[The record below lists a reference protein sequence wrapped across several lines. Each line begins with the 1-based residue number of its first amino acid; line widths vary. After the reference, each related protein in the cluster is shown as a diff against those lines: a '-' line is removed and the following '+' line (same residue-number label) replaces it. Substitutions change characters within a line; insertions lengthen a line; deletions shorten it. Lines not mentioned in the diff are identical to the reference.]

1 MEKLKCGNIRS
12 YFFVATWFECKKT
25 FFAQTREI
33 RTASLWQPAQLGAL
47 KLHDRRRKPKASSYN
62 GGILT
67 SGGASMRRVADRLA
81 GYRWWLP
88 LVLD

>member
-1 MEKLKCGNIRS
+1 
-12 YFFVATWFECKKT
+12 
-25 FFAQTREI
+25 
-33 RTASLWQPAQLGAL
+33 LWQPAQPGVL
-47 KLHDRRRKPKASSYN
+47 KAHDRRRKPSELVQR
-62 GGILT
+62 GVFT